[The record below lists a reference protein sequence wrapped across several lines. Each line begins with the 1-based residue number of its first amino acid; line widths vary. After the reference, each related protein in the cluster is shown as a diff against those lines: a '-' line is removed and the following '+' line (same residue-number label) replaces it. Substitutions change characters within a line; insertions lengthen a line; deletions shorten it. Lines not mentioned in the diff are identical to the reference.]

1 MRNVDTSK
9 AAVKGMR
16 KNDYKVRLMLHGS
29 PLIGQNSLE
38 LQCYGSAE
46 S

>member
-1 MRNVDTSK
+1 MRNMDPSK
-9 AAVKGMR
+9 PAVKGMR
-16 KNDYKVRLMLHGS
+16 KNYYKIRLMLHGS
-29 PLIGQNSLE
+29 PLIGADSLE